1 MKRGIGDFYVKMSC
15 SDSSHNSGRQYWSRT
30 TTRADSPAA
39 RRRALES
46 QITKAAAVRNTTT
59 ARLRRLTSFA
69 ILCETLAEA
78 TATGVI
84 PLFFI
89 KGGVAIELRLG
100 LRARATRDI
109 DIGLCAHPRELIPI
123 FDAALDVGFGD
134 FRLRR
139 KSEIAEHGNDVYGL
153 EVSIE
158 YLGRPWATVDV
169 DLGSATADAQTESV
183 PPIALQ
189 DLGLRAARAVPC
201 LALPEQIAQK
211 LHALTEPAPRGRPN
225 PRARDVLDILLLIER
240 LDLDPTSIRVACE
253 HIFAQRATHDWP
265 IDAFA
270 FPAEWNRIIEALA
283 LEVGY
288 DTIDSTIIS
297 RRFNDFL
304 ARLNGAPGMPNY
316 EYRFVALDFLVT
328 DNPQSSALT
337 PPVVQN
343 DSNPRWQHF
352 QELTKQGW
360 HVHSV
365 TEWRRSAN
373 SSPNLMV
380 LLQREREPDAA

>member
-1 MKRGIGDFYVKMSC
+1 M
-15 SDSSHNSGRQYWSRT
+15 
-30 TTRADSPAA
+30 
-39 RRRALES
+39 
-46 QITKAAAVRNTTT
+46 
-59 ARLRRLTSFA
+59 
-69 ILCETLAEA
+69 
-78 TATGVI
+78 
-84 PLFFI
+84 FFI
-89 KGGVAIELRLG
+89 KGGVAVELRLG

-139 KSEIAEHGNDVYGL
+139 KGDIAERASDVYGL

-169 DLGSATADAQTESV
+169 DLASATADAPTESV

-189 DLGLRAARAVPC
+189 DFGLSAGHEVPC
-201 LALPEQIAQK
+201 LAITEQIAQK

-225 PRARDVLDILLLIER
+225 PRARDVLDILLLNDR
-240 LDLDPTSIRVACE
+240 LGVDETAIRIACE
-253 HIFAQRATHDWP
+253 QLFAERVTHDWP
-265 IDAFA
+265 IYTFA
-270 FPAEWNRIIEALA
+270 FPPEWNRILEALA
-283 LEVGY
+283 REVGY

-297 RRFNDFL
+297 ARFNDFL
-304 ARLNGAPGMPNY
+304 ARVNGAPGMPNY
-316 EYRFVALDFLVT
+316 EYQFIALDFFLT
-328 DNPQSSALT
+328 DDPQSSALT

-343 DSNPRWQHF
+343 DSNARWQHF

-365 TEWRRSAN
+365 TEWRRSAGG
-373 SSPNLMV
+373 SPNLMA
-380 LLQREREPDAA
+380 LLQRERRPDAA